1 MEPSRRPPRIVCLG
15 QTWRSLQM
23 KSQIVCSNNLASQP
37 PSHIIQ
43 PLCHIPRDRVQ
54 LTAPY
59 KILWEFNFYLIDGKL
74 FEENRAE
81 INKTK
86 CNSMPNVMVPF
97 IYNWMNSSPT
107 RQAECGWA
115 QQCCWWWAIVVYSDD
130 DEQQA
135 TWTWDPNKSMNQIL
149 LCGDLSCRGGI
160 KWKLC
165 VKRGRRRRPAA
176 VDHEFSVVEHPDVR
190 FSIVGCGRIRV

>member
-1 MEPSRRPPRIVCLG
+1 MEIRDHFLRGLICIGKYYPLESQAIFETPFQQITEPSRRPPRIVCLG

-37 PSHIIQ
+37 PSHIIHSHWSS
-43 PLCHIPRDRVQ
+43 HIPRDRVQ

-86 CNSMPNVMVPF
+86 CNSMANVMVPF

-107 RQAECGWA
+107 RQSADEPSSA
-115 QQCCWWWAIVVYSDD
+115 ADD
-130 DEQQA
+130 GQ
-135 TWTWDPNKSMNQIL
+135 
-149 LCGDLSCRGGI
+149 
-160 KWKLC
+160 
-165 VKRGRRRRPAA
+165 
-176 VDHEFSVVEHPDVR
+176 
-190 FSIVGCGRIRV
+190 